1 MQNIFIKFI
10 KEPLLQ
16 FILIGGCIYLAY
28 VLYGTPNEDLEDR
41 TVVVDGNSIDVFI
54 SAWESRWNR
63 PPTERELNGLIDQ
76 YIREEI
82 LYREALGL
90 GLDKNDPITRRRMA
104 QKMDFLTKDIASYK
118 KPEES
123 ELKRYF
129 EENIEEYSDPDLI
142 TFTHIFL
149 DPDVRGDATLVD
161 AALLLKEL
169 EVTGPPDPSKP
180 RMGDRFMLQNY
191 YPRKE
196 ELEIRKLFGSGFSAA
211 AMKLQPGQWHG
222 PVLSGYGTHLVYVH
236 TLERAPKPVFENVKE
251 YVAQDWLVVQQEKFN
266 EEFFQNLKS
275 RYEIVIEEVPIKAIP
290 SDVGESDIAV
300 ETGTEEKPA
309 S

>member
-16 FILIGGCIYLAY
+16 FMLIGGCIYLAY
-28 VLYGTPNEDLEDR
+28 VLYGTQNEDLEDR
-41 TVVVDGNSIDVFI
+41 TVVVDSGRIETFI

-63 PPTERELNGLIDQ
+63 PPTERELNQIIDQ
-76 YIREEI
+76 YIREDI

-90 GLDKNDPITRRRMA
+90 GLDKDDPITRRRMA
-104 QKMDFLTKDIASYK
+104 QKMEFLTKDIASYK

-123 ELKRYF
+123 ELLRYF

-142 TFTHIFL
+142 TFTHVFF
-149 DPDVRGDATLVD
+149 DPDVRGDTTLED
-161 AALLLKEL
+161 AALLLAEL
-169 EVTGPPDPSKP
+169 EVAGSPDLSEPHI
-180 RMGDRFMLQNY
+180 GDRFMLQNY

-211 AMKLQPGQWHG
+211 VMKLEPGKWHG
-222 PVLSGYGTHLVYVH
+222 PVLSGYGTHLVYIH
-236 TLERAPKPVFENVKE
+236 ALERASEPVFEKVKE
-251 YVAQDWLVVQQEKFN
+251 YVAEDWLVDQQEKFN

-275 RYEIVIEEVPIKAIP
+275 RYKIVIEKAPIKAIP
-290 SDVGESDIAV
+290 SDLAETDITV
-300 ETGTEEKPA
+300 ETDTEEKPA

>member
-1 MQNIFIKFI
+1 MKLLR
-10 KEPLLQ
+10 EPLLQ
-16 FILIGGCIYLAY
+16 FFLIGVCIYLAY
-28 VLYGTPNEDLEDR
+28 VLYGTPDEDLEDR
-41 TVVVDGNSIDVFI
+41 TVVVDSARIGAFI
-54 SAWESRWNR
+54 SAWEPRWKR

-104 QKMDFLTKDIASYK
+104 QKMDFLTKDIGSSME
-118 KPEES
+118 PEDG
-123 ELKRYF
+123 ELQRYF
-129 EENIEEYSDPDLI
+129 EENKDEYRDPDLI

-149 DPDVRGDATLVD
+149 DPDVRGDATLED
-161 AALLLKEL
+161 AALLLTEL
-169 EVTGPPDPSKP
+169 KVTAPPDPSEP
-180 RMGDRFMLQNY
+180 HMGDRFMLQNY

-211 AMKLQPGQWHG
+211 VMKLEPEKWHG

-236 TLERAPKPVFENVKE
+236 ALEMAPEPVFENAKE

-290 SDVGESDIAV
+290 SDVGESDMAV
-300 ETGTEEKPA
+300 ESGTEEKPA

>member
-28 VLYGTPNEDLEDR
+28 VLYGTPNGDLEDR
-41 TVVVDGNSIDVFI
+41 TVVVDSARIGAFI
-54 SAWESRWNR
+54 SAWESRWKR

-104 QKMDFLTKDIASYK
+104 QKMDFLTKDIGSSK
-118 KPEES
+118 EPEEG
-123 ELKRYF
+123 ELQRYF
-129 EENIEEYSDPDLI
+129 EENKDEYRDPDLI

-149 DPDVRGDATLVD
+149 DPDVRGDATLED
-161 AALLLKEL
+161 AALLLTEL
-169 EVTGPPDPSKP
+169 KVTAPPDPSEP
-180 RMGDRFMLQNY
+180 HMGDRFMLQNY

-211 AMKLQPGQWHG
+211 VMKLEPEKWHG

-236 TLERAPKPVFENVKE
+236 ALEMAPEPVFENAKE

-290 SDVGESDIAV
+290 SDVAESDMAV
-300 ETGTEEKPA
+300 ETGMEEKPA

>member
-1 MQNIFIKFI
+1 MKLLR
-10 KEPLLQ
+10 EPLLQ
-16 FILIGGCIYLAY
+16 FFLIGVCIYAAY
-28 VLYGTPNEDLEDR
+28 VLYGAPPDEDLENR
-41 TVVVDGNSIDVFI
+41 TVVVDAGRIDAFI

-90 GLDKNDPITRRRMA
+90 GLDRNDPITRRRMA
-104 QKMDFLTKDIASYK
+104 QKMDFLTKDIGSSK
-118 KPEES
+118 EPEEG
-123 ELKRYF
+123 ELQRYF
-129 EENIEEYSDPDLI
+129 EENKDEYRDPDLI

-149 DPDVRGDATLVD
+149 DPDVRGDATLED
-161 AALLLKEL
+161 AALLLTEL
-169 EVTGPPDPSKP
+169 KVTAPPDPSEP
-180 RMGDRFMLQNY
+180 HMGDRFLLQNY

-236 TLERAPKPVFENVKE
+236 ALERASEPVFENVKE
-251 YVAQDWLVVQQEKFN
+251 YVAQDWLVVQQEEFN

-275 RYEIVIEEVPIKAIP
+275 RYEIVIEEAPIKPIP
-290 SDVGESDIAV
+290 SDVAESDMAV
-300 ETGTEEKPA
+300 ETGMEEKPA

>member
-1 MQNIFIKFI
+1 
-10 KEPLLQ
+10 
-16 FILIGGCIYLAY
+16 LAY
-28 VLYGTPNEDLEDR
+28 LLYSTQNEDLEDR
-41 TVVVDGNSIDVFI
+41 TVIVETARIETFI

-63 PPTERELNGLIDQ
+63 RPTDQELNGLIDQ
-76 YIREEI
+76 FVREKI
-82 LYREALGL
+82 LYQEAVAM
-90 GLDKNDPITRRRMA
+90 GLDKDDPITRRRMA
-104 QKMDFLTKDIASYK
+104 QKMEFLTKDIASYK

-149 DPDVRGDATLVD
+149 DPDVRGDATLKD

-180 RMGDRFMLQNY
+180 LMGDRFMLQNY

-196 ELEIRKLFGSGFSAA
+196 ELEIRKLFGSGFSAEV
-211 AMKLQPGQWHG
+211 MKLEPGQWHG

-251 YVAQDWLVVQQEKFN
+251 YVAEDWLVDQQEKFN

-275 RYEIVIEEVPIKAIP
+275 RYEIIIEEAPIKAIA
-290 SDVGESDIAV
+290 SDLAETDITV
-300 ETGTEEKPA
+300 ETDTEEKPA

>member
-1 MQNIFIKFI
+1 MKLLR
-10 KEPLLQ
+10 EPLVHFL
-16 FILIGGCIYLAY
+16 FIGVCIYLAY
-28 VLYGTPNEDLEDR
+28 LLYGTTPDEDLEDR
-41 TVVVDGNSIDVFI
+41 TIVVDAGRIGAFI

-63 PPTERELNGLIDQ
+63 PPTERELNQLINQ
-76 YIREEI
+76 YIREDI
-82 LYREALGL
+82 LYREALAL
-90 GLDKNDPITRRRMA
+90 GLDKDDPITRRRMA

-118 KPEES
+118 EPEEG

-129 EENIEEYSDPDLI
+129 EESIEEYSDPDLI
-142 TFTHIFL
+142 TFTHVFL

-161 AALLLKEL
+161 AALLLPEL
-169 EVTGPPDPSKP
+169 EVTGPPDPSEP
-180 RMGDRFMLQNY
+180 RIGDRFMLQNY

-211 AMKLQPGQWHG
+211 VMKLEPGKWHG

-236 TLERAPKPVFENVKE
+236 ALERASEPVFENVKE
-251 YVAQDWLVVQQEKFN
+251 YVAQDWLVDQQEKFN

-275 RYEIVIEEVPIKAIP
+275 RYKIVIEKAPIKAIP
-290 SDVGESDIAV
+290 SDLAETDITV
-300 ETGTEEKPA
+300 ETDTEEKPA